1 VGYGSSPAGNPH
13 ILINSDIQFYQFSAP
28 FCMLLPTNHSGNNMS
43 FNTIEFTTE
52 GGVATLMLNRPKALN
67 SFTMEMHAEVRQA
80 MTVVSNDADIRCLVI
95 TGAGRGFCAGQD
107 LGDRAVSGNDAP
119 PDLGDSVEKNYNPLI
134 RSIMNLPKPVICAV
148 NGVAAG
154 AGSSIALACD
164 IVLAARSASF
174 IQVFCKIGLIPDSGG
189 TWNLPRAVGLARAK
203 GLAMLGD
210 RLDAETAEQ
219 WGLIWKCI
227 DDEQLQQETQKM
239 AQHFATQPTRA
250 LGLIKKLM
258 NDSGSNTLHAQT
270 ELEKEAM
277 QELGQS
283 ANYREGVAAF
293 KEKRPA
299 VFKSG

>member
-1 VGYGSSPAGNPH
+1 MIHN
-13 ILINSDIQFYQFSAP
+13 YQFIAS
-28 FCMLLPTNHSGNNMS
+28 FCILSITNHQGYSMG
-43 FNTIEFTTE
+43 FNTIEFDVSE
-52 GGVATLMLNRPKALN
+52 GVATLTLNRPKALN
-67 SFTMEMHAEVRQA
+67 SFTLEMHGEVREA
-80 MTVVSNDADIRCLVI
+80 MAQVIEDASIRCLVI

-107 LGDRAVSGNDAP
+107 LGDRSVSADSGAP
-119 PDLGDSVEKNYNPLI
+119 GLGESVEKNYNPLI

-174 IQVFCKIGLIPDSGG
+174 IQLFCKIGLIPDSGG

-210 RLDAETAEQ
+210 RLPAETALE
-219 WGLIWKCI
+219 WGLIWECV
-227 DDEQLQQETQKM
+227 DDDVLQEEARKM
-239 AQHFATQPTRA
+239 ALYFATQPTRA
-250 LGLIKKLM
+250 LGLIKKLL
-258 NDSGSNTLHAQT
+258 NESGSNTLLEQT

-283 ANYREGVAAF
+283 DDYREGVAAF
-293 KEKRPA
+293 MEKRPP
-299 VFKSG
+299 VFKGA